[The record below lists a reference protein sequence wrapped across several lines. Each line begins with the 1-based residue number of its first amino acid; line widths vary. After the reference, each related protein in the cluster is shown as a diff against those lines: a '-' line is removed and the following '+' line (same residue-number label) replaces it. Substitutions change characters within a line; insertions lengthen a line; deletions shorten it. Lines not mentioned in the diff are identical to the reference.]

1 MTEHAA
7 PGSEPTPSRS
17 RRAPLRVVA
26 GTDVDET
33 PSDDVDRDAH
43 TAAARTA
50 AARAAH
56 PSTGVGLPAVRK
68 LHSVP
73 APSADEPPD
82 THGRTRR
89 TDSL

>member
-26 GTDVDET
+26 GTDVPGD
-33 PSDDVDRDAH
+33 PSDDR
-43 TAAARTA
+43 AREARAA

-56 PSTGVGLPAVRK
+56 PSTGVGLPAVRR

-73 APSADEPPD
+73 TPPADEPPS
-82 THGRTRR
+82 TRGRNRG
-89 TDSL
+89 TDPR